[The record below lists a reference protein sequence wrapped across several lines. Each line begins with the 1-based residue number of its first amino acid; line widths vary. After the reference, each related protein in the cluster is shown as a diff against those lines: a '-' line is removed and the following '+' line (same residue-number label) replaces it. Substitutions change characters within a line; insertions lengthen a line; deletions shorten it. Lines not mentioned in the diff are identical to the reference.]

1 MQFAAPEAPAGRPP
15 PPRTVMYR
23 YEDPLSIVWLA
34 AAAELGWRVR
44 RSDEVYASWDGRGT
58 LTLSE
63 ASGFDADD
71 SLAQL
76 ILHEMC
82 HALIEGEAGLS
93 LPDFGLENIDERH
106 LVREHATH
114 RLQATLADRVGLR
127 RFFAVTTDWRPYYD
141 ALPADPMAD
150 GGDPAVALARSGL
163 SRAAVAPWAS
173 ALDRAMKRTADILAI
188 VRPLA
193 APDHTCALDA
203 SAAAADARC

>member
-1 MQFAAPEAPAGRPP
+1 MQFAAPDAPDGRSP
-15 PPRTVMYR
+15 PPRKVVYR
-23 YEDPLSIVWLA
+23 YEDPLSMVWLA
-34 AAAELGWRVR
+34 AAATLGWRVR

-63 ASGFDADD
+63 ASGFDHDD

-93 LPDFGLENIDERH
+93 LPDFGLENIDDRH

-114 RLQATLADRVGLR
+114 RLQAALADRVGLR

-141 ALPADPMAD
+141 ALPADPMAEC
-150 GGDPAVALARSGL
+150 GDPAVPLARSGL
-163 SRAAVAPWAS
+163 ARAGASPWAE
-173 ALDRAMKRTADILAI
+173 ALHGALQRTRDILAI

-203 SAAAADARC
+203 WPAEGADRC